1 MMKRTRFATKTLA
14 VFLTVLLLL
23 SVAPLAAMSDA
34 LPKLDLRPRSAL
46 PRLGSAQEKKQHY
59 RRAFPV

>member
-1 MMKRTRFATKTLA
+1 MMKRTKFATKTLA

-34 LPKLDLRPRSAL
+34 LPKLDL
-46 PRLGSAQEKKQHY
+46 
-59 RRAFPV
+59 